1 MLEPVLLESFLA
13 VAQARNFSEAGRRLG
28 LRQSTIS
35 QHIRKLEDAA
45 GRRLF
50 VRDTHSV
57 MPTAD
62 GEAMEDFA
70 RSILEANERARRYF
84 AGSQLRGRVRFGASD
99 DFVASR
105 LPEVLAD
112 FVRLHPL
119 VDLAL
124 SVEMSATLYQMLD
137 AGELDVVLCKRRPGD
152 ERGRLVWRDRL
163 AWIGTD
169 ATRIDPDAAFAADP
183 VHTAQPH
190 PRHGARNIGA
200 GREAVADRVLERQPE
215 RTARRRAGGSRRH
228 GARAWVDARGTFGD
242 AAGLP
247 ASRSGGRR
255 VRGAGRHTAGARA
268 GGGAFGGDPR
278 QWRTAATAAVAA
290 LSDGEGLV
298 TEGLH
303 GGTQCGLLS
312 ACRGSCGAAVV
323 DAVADCR
330 GRSADA

>member
-169 ATRIDPDAAFAADP
+169 ATRIDPM
-183 VHTAQPH
+183 QPL
-190 PRHGARNIGA
+190 PLILCTPPSLTRVMALETLERA
-200 GREAVADRVLERQPE
+200 GRPWRIVCSSGSLSGLRAAALAGLGVTVHAHGLMPEGLSEMPPAYRLPDLGDVEFVVLGGTRPE
-215 RTARRRAGGSRRH
+215 RGPAAELSAAILANGGRLQQRLSQPYLA
-228 GARAWVDARGTFGD
+228 ARA
-242 AAGLP
+242 L
-247 ASRSGGRR
+247 
-255 VRGAGRHTAGARA
+255 
-268 GGGAFGGDPR
+268 
-278 QWRTAATAAVAA
+278 
-290 LSDGEGLV
+290 
-298 TEGLH
+298 
-303 GGTQCGLLS
+303 
-312 ACRGSCGAAVV
+312 
-323 DAVADCR
+323 
-330 GRSADA
+330 

>member
-169 ATRIDPDAAFAADP
+169 ATRIDPM
-183 VHTAQPH
+183 QPL
-190 PRHGARNIGA
+190 PLILCTPPSLTRAMALETLERA
-200 GREAVADRVLERQPE
+200 GRPWRIVCSSGSLSGLRAAALAGLGVTVHAHGLMPEGLSEMPPAYRLPDLGDVEFVVLGGTRPE
-215 RTARRRAGGSRRH
+215 RGPAAELSAAILANGGRLQQRLSQPYLA
-228 GARAWVDARGTFGD
+228 ARA
-242 AAGLP
+242 L
-247 ASRSGGRR
+247 
-255 VRGAGRHTAGARA
+255 
-268 GGGAFGGDPR
+268 
-278 QWRTAATAAVAA
+278 
-290 LSDGEGLV
+290 
-298 TEGLH
+298 
-303 GGTQCGLLS
+303 
-312 ACRGSCGAAVV
+312 
-323 DAVADCR
+323 
-330 GRSADA
+330 